1 MNLYLQALTEMSN
14 FIEMNDTANKK
25 LLDHVRRK
33 HSKGSVSL
41 KKLQLVKSLGSQER
55 MIDSLTSLNVGTAY
69 TISSLTELIDEKDKV
84 RAMHVT
90 PSLRILLLCG
100 LITFH

>member
-1 MNLYLQALTEMSN
+1 MSN

-69 TISSLTELIDEKDKV
+69 TISSLTELIDEKRQGESDARHAFV
-84 RAMHVT
+84 ANFIT
-90 PSLRILLLCG
+90 LR
-100 LITFH
+100 TNNF